1 VSLYALI
8 GALETGL
15 AFALVALGAY
25 LTFKV
30 LDFPDLTVEGSFPLG
45 ASVAAK
51 LMISGVDPWTATAI
65 AALTGCLA
73 GVATAFLNLK
83 LRILHILAGI
93 LTAIALYSVNLHI
106 MDRPNIGLINM
117 TTVYTPFERMGIPSL
132 YAPAVLLA
140 IIVVVAKILVDLFL
154 STGMGISMR
163 AAGANPRMAQA
174 NGIKV
179 GQMVV
184 IGLAIANGL
193 TALSG
198 ALFAQML
205 GAADVS
211 MGIGV
216 IVVALAAVIGGTALM
231 PSRFV
236 PMLTLACVLG
246 SILYRVA
253 LAIALSTGALG
264 LTASDV
270 NLVTAVLVAIALW
283 FPVRRSAFAS
293 RPGGLK

>member
-1 VSLYALI
+1 MSLYAFI

-15 AFALVALGAY
+15 AFAIVALGAFI
-25 LTFKV
+25 TFRV

-45 ASVAAK
+45 AAVAAR
-51 LMISGVDPWTATAI
+51 LMSSGVDPWTATLA
-65 AALTGCLA
+65 A
-73 GVATAFLNLK
+73 GVAGCFAGFATAFLNRK

-93 LTAIALYSVNLHI
+93 LTAIALYSVNLRI
-106 MDRPNIGLINM
+106 MDRPNIGLINIE
-117 TTVYTPFERMGIPSL
+117 TVYTPIERLGVPSL

-140 IIVVVAKILVDLFL
+140 LAVIVLKILVDLFL
-154 STGMGISMR
+154 GTGFGLAMR
-163 AAGANPRMAQA
+163 AAGANARMAEA
-174 NGIKV
+174 NGIQV
-179 GQMVV
+179 GRMILV
-184 IGLAIANGL
+184 GLGIANGL

-216 IVVALAAVIGGTALM
+216 IVVALAGVIGGTALM
-231 PSRFV
+231 PSRLI

-246 SILYRVA
+246 SILYRIA
-253 LAIALSTGALG
+253 LALALNSDAIG

-283 FPVRRSAFAS
+283 APMRKSLFS
-293 RPGGLK
+293 RQSGRAK